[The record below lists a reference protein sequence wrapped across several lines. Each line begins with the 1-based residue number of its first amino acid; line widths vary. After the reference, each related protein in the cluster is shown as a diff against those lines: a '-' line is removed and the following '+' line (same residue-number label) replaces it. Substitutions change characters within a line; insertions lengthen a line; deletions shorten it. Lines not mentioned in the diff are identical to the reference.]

1 MRLAGLLLLAA
12 GCALVYSAVVL
23 LHTVGERAG
32 FVLAGLGVEIGGLV
46 LVFRSHLRPR
56 GEKK

>member
-1 MRLAGLLLLAA
+1 LLAA

-23 LHTVGERAG
+23 LHTVGERAS
-32 FVLAGLGVEIGGLV
+32 FVVAGLGVEIVGLV
-46 LVFRSHLRPR
+46 LVFRSHIRKR